1 MGLAFLFIIV
11 LEAMTDIIV
20 PDLLLVSVVN
30 ATNILTF
37 FIFISRVKWPNSHS
51 KLAIATIVMAIPAIV
66 IALLN
71 NTAGREWLYWV
82 TPLVLVAWA
91 VLAFIV
97 DIIRKREFRQPRDTR
112 ILVPFLLLFYIG
124 LGGMGILTW
133 RMGFSVWILVV
144 ATFTLHFIGMAYAFR
159 HGKG

>member
-1 MGLAFLFIIV
+1 
-11 LEAMTDIIV
+11 MTDTSL

-30 ATNILTF
+30 ATNILTY

-51 KLAIATIVMAIPAIV
+51 KLAIATIAMAIPAIV
-66 IALLN
+66 IASLN
-71 NTAGREWLYWV
+71 KTAGREWLYWV
-82 TPLVLVAWA
+82 MPLVLVAWA

-112 ILVPFLLLFYIG
+112 ILMPFLLLFYIG

-133 RMGFSVWILVV
+133 RMDLSVWILTVT
-144 ATFTLHFIGMAYAFR
+144 TFTLQFVGMAYAFR
-159 HGKG
+159 YGKG